1 MQRQTSKPV
10 QQPSAEPA
18 HVRKK
23 GPTPL
28 DPSDFEKVGGG
39 SPRGGW
45 CLGSG
50 RTVQTLGGESPSPK
64 GGW

>member
-18 HVRKK
+18 HARKK

-28 DPSDFEKVGGG
+28 DPSDLEKVGGG
-39 SPRGGW
+39 SPKGGW
-45 CLGSG
+45 CLESA
-50 RTVQTLGGESPSPK
+50 RTVKPLDDTSPK